1 MDAREAELSRV
12 GKKIR
17 GALDAEAASSSEEL
31 RLTRRRFI
39 DHVTTRDAGRAI
51 GRRWSWLTGGRI
63 SFGVV
68 GAAAIGAVLTATAT
82 LAYALHVATGAEG
95 ALVAVIGITVVMVIF
110 PALESLLGLCV
121 GCVLFGQL
129 MRLGLVPEEVCL
141 DCADITRRAQVRSL
155 AS

>member
-31 RLTRRRFI
+31 RQTRRRFI

-63 SFGVV
+63 SFGLV
-68 GAAAIGAVLTATAT
+68 GAAALGAVMF
-82 LAYALHVATGAEG
+82 AYTRLPISFQ
-95 ALVAVIGITVVMVIF
+95 VI
-110 PALESLLGLCV
+110 
-121 GCVLFGQL
+121 
-129 MRLGLVPEEVCL
+129 
-141 DCADITRRAQVRSL
+141 
-155 AS
+155 